1 MVLMSVVFNGSW
13 PVPISEL
20 VFASSPLSHEL
31 VATRVSNLGPET
43 RDNEASI
50 EANNLAVVKPQ
61 YDSSA
66 ARWLV
71 VA

>member
-1 MVLMSVVFNGSW
+1 MSVVFNGSW
-13 PVPISEL
+13 PLPVSEL

-43 RDNEASI
+43 RDTDASI
-50 EANNLAVVKPQ
+50 EANNSAVVKPQ

-71 VA
+71 AA